1 MTTRLDTTPYEE
13 HHHYRFRKPE
23 VKNTVKAR
31 QRSFRAIEVE
41 RVNKHI
47 QRRLDELNREPASRF
62 HAPDGELS
70 LRPKSKRTYGPR
82 APKPKPAWD
91 DGTGSASMRDATNTS
106 SVRLKKT
113 QTKEKPKRS
122 WPPQRFPRGVYA
134 ENMEVTWQ
142 NASLQRRLV
151 DQYRPGRDSQLVK
164 TGKGRPV
171 DGLVL
176 WAERLKIYDAKPP
189 NLAHTTDAEGKC
201 LRTGVPKTLTVARCA
216 ATGLYTYFG
225 ADGHRLKEHPDCP
238 GLYYCEK
245 WFDDF
250 AAMDAPMQRA
260 VIDYAIECRSK
271 KPKERSWQPARAP
284 GESWVVNKHMKLS
297 LVLMRR
303 MARADLFKNARRFDS
318 TTDTT
323 AQDGGYEDDFEDEGE
338 SGESL
343 TMDTIRRKVED
354 CKLREKLED
363 EELRR
368 ARREIEKLGADEKLA
383 AAALATKK
391 EEVADEGRAQA
402 SAGGTKHETKTDAL

>member
-13 HHHYRFRKPE
+13 HHHYRFRNPD

-47 QRRLDELNREPASRF
+47 QRRLDDLNREPASRF

-106 SVRLKKT
+106 SLRLKKT
-113 QTKEKPKRS
+113 QTKGKPKRS

-201 LRTGVPKTLTVARCA
+201 R
-216 ATGLYTYFG
+216 
-225 ADGHRLKEHPDCP
+225 GHRTK
-238 GLYYCEK
+238 
-245 WFDDF
+245 
-250 AAMDAPMQRA
+250 
-260 VIDYAIECRSK
+260 RS
-271 KPKERSWQPARAP
+271 
-284 GESWVVNKHMKLS
+284 
-297 LVLMRR
+297 
-303 MARADLFKNARRFDS
+303 
-318 TTDTT
+318 
-323 AQDGGYEDDFEDEGE
+323 
-338 SGESL
+338 
-343 TMDTIRRKVED
+343 
-354 CKLREKLED
+354 
-363 EELRR
+363 
-368 ARREIEKLGADEKLA
+368 
-383 AAALATKK
+383 
-391 EEVADEGRAQA
+391 
-402 SAGGTKHETKTDAL
+402 